1 MFGQCMTKWVF
12 IEFATI
18 LRKGGMAKVVVMG
31 PKVTKTQTWIP
42 MNEIFFKKFG
52 GIAKYYI
59 QIKIFESEPL
69 AY

>member
-1 MFGQCMTKWVF
+1 MLGQCMTKWVF
-12 IEFATI
+12 IKFATI

-31 PKVTKTQTWIP
+31 PKLNKTKTWIP
-42 MNEIFFKKFG
+42 TIETFLKKFS

-59 QIKIFESEPL
+59 QIKILKSGPL

>member
-1 MFGQCMTKWVF
+1 MLGQYMTKWVF

-18 LRKGGMAKVVVMG
+18 LRKGGMAKVVVIG
-31 PKVTKTQTWIP
+31 PKVNKIETWIP
-42 MNEIFFKKFG
+42 TIETFYFLFG

-59 QIKIFESEPL
+59 QIKILKSGPL

>member
-31 PKVTKTQTWIP
+31 PKVNKTQTWIP
-42 MNEIFFKKFG
+42 MIDIFYFLFG

-59 QIKIFESEPL
+59 QIKISESGPL